1 MRRRRQN
8 ALRAE
13 HGFAAFVPRG
23 VATGAGDLK
32 KESRAAPILKN
43 DTFAKYIWSYH
54 VCLVISGCN
63 LTKIGGA

>member
-13 HGFAAFVPRG
+13 HGFGAFVPRAVG
-23 VATGAGDLK
+23 TGAGDLK

-43 DTFAKYIWSYH
+43 DTFARYS
-54 VCLVISGCN
+54 LVLSCVSGDMG
-63 LTKIGGA
+63 LQFDEYW